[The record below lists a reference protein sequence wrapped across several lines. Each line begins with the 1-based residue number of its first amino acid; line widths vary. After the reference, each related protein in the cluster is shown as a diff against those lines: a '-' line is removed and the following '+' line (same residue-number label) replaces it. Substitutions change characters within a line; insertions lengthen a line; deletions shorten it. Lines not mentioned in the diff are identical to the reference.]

1 MGEEVSGTAKISQ
14 KDWHEL
20 LHANVVYRIVGP
32 GGVHHP
38 PRKID
43 KVILHDE
50 DRSGEQD
57 AMEEVSGTDNHS
69 LKDWHKLL
77 NKDKIVGPGGVHH
90 PPKKIDKVI
99 LHDEDRS
106 GEQDAMEEVSG
117 TAKLSPKDWH
127 RTR

>member
-1 MGEEVSGTAKISQ
+1 MEEVSGTAKLSP
-14 KDWHEL
+14 KDWHKL
-20 LHANVVYRIVGP
+20 PDAVNKIVVP

-57 AMEEVSGTDNHS
+57 AMEEVSGTAKLS
-69 LKDWHKLL
+69 PKDWHKFL
-77 NKDKIVGPGGVHH
+77 NPNVVNRIVGPGGVHH
-90 PPKKIDKVI
+90 PPKKLDKVI
-99 LHDEDRS
+99 MHDEVRS

-117 TAKLSPKDWH
+117 T
-127 RTR
+127 